1 MQARRKTAGRIRIT
15 RNVAVRSREARS
27 ATITTIATAT
37 ATAATTAVVTA
48 EAVVMVEA
56 EARREADTRVA
67 VRVADRL
74 AVYDF

>member
-27 ATITTIATAT
+27 ATITTIVIVT
-37 ATAATTAVVTA
+37 ATAATTAAVIA
-48 EAVVMVEA
+48 EEVVMA

>member
-37 ATAATTAVVTA
+37 AATTAAVIA
-48 EAVVMVEA
+48 EEVVMA
-56 EARREADTRVA
+56 EARHEADTRVA